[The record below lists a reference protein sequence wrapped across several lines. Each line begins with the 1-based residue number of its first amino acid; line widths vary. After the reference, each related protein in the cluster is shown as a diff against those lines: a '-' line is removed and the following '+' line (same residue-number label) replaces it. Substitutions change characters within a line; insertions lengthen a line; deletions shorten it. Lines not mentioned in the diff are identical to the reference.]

1 MVFEDG
7 QNEPM
12 KMDGVAAEAERFS
25 DGSATPLSS
34 MVEAFEELARLL
46 KSHKEVPK
54 EEVRLHLGT
63 FCDTCSWFSVLFG
76 CLGIAF
82 KFAEL
87 EYVTRVV
94 FLHHPLNLSL
104 PIYFPSLCLFEFHI

>member
-1 MVFEDG
+1 LRTAKL
-7 QNEPM
+7 NEPM
-12 KMDGVAAEAERFS
+12 KMDGVAAKAEHFS

-34 MVEAFEELARLL
+34 MAEALEELARLL

-54 EEVRLHLGT
+54 EEARLRLDT
-63 FCDTCSWFSVLFG
+63 FCDACSWVSVLFG

-87 EYVTRVV
+87 EYVAKVV
-94 FLHHPLNLSL
+94 FLHRPLNLSL